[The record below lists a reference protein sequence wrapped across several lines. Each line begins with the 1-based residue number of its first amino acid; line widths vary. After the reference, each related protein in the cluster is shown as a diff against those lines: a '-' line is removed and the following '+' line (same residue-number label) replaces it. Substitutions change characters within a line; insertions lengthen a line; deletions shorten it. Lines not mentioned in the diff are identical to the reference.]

1 MPNSIFANARA
12 AALSVRLPGAE
23 RLNRMA
29 DCSSAEDAVKILQEA
44 GFGEGAASSD
54 PETLIAAEE
63 RSFAAFVRDAAPD
76 GRVAR
81 FLLARWDFANAEAV
95 MRAKYLKRDAKTMA
109 GTEGVYPLALLEE
122 LWEKYPASLTERYG
136 IEGGAPLAMYETL
149 CRRRGF
155 VLRGGEYDL
164 ERGARGSFRSS
175 GDGRLHV
182 RKLMAA
188 CYLITG
194 QCCQPAAQTVQPQES
209 GWAQLLREFY
219 HEESC
224 DSINY
229 RRAAEETTDL
239 CLAALFRELGEESQ
253 TQAVALFRELTRLMG
268 GAGG

>member
-1 MPNSIFANARA
+1 METSTYGQPA
-12 AALSVRLPGAE
+12 AAGGQDYQQYDRIWQRVSPELNPYPEVRAE
-23 RLNRMA
+23 
-29 DCSSAEDAVKILQEA
+29 S
-44 GFGEGAASSD
+44 
-54 PETLIAAEE
+54 
-63 RSFAAFVRDAAPD
+63 
-76 GRVAR
+76 
-81 FLLARWDFANAEAV
+81 
-95 MRAKYLKRDAKTMA
+95 A
-109 GTEGVYPLALLEE
+109 GTAGQ
-122 LWEKYPASLTERYG
+122 S
-136 IEGGAPLAMYETL
+136 GGAPALRQAGAPEDRPETGLGPCCMGTAAQQSLQVLQGFLDWEWRQRCVYLAQAGL
-149 CRRRGF
+149 QRRGDRAAL
-155 VLRGGEYDL
+155 LR
-164 ERGARGSFRSS
+164 RMAARS
-175 GDGRLHV
+175 RLHV